1 MAGEPDGV
9 LVYCTDVTTKVLIV
23 EDDLLNRMFY
33 EAVFEQR
40 GYQMMAVDDGALV
53 IDAVASFAP
62 DLITMDIHLPHVSGR
77 KLIRQIL
84 RNPDTAHIPILA
96 ITAYA
101 GRQDEEEIR
110 RAGARG
116 YLAKPLSIERLLE
129 EVDGLLTAPAP
140 VEAAVHH

>member
-1 MAGEPDGV
+1 M
-9 LVYCTDVTTKVLIV
+9 YCSVVTTKVLIV

-40 GYQMMAVDDGALV
+40 GYQLMAVDDGARV

-62 DLITMDIHLPHVSGR
+62 DIITMDIHLPHVSGR
-77 KLIRQIL
+77 QLIRQIQ
-84 RNPDTAHIPILA
+84 RNPQTAHIPILA

-101 GRQDEEEIR
+101 GRQDEADIR

-129 EVDGLLTAPAP
+129 EVDGLLAAPVPAPALAGAGAP
-140 VEAAVHH
+140 Y